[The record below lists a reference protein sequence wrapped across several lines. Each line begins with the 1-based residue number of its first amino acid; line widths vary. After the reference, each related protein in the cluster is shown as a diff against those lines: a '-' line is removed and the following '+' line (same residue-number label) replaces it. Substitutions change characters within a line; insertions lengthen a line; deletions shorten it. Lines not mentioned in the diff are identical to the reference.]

1 MENSNKNTVM
11 PGDMPFEVSDNS
23 KIAGSI
29 PPFAQKPVRTA
40 KDAKKML
47 GKLIHAFQF
56 GHIDNMQARTLTYM
70 LISFAQM
77 VKDTEFEE
85 RLEAIEKQADR
96 SVRVGK

>member
-1 MENSNKNTVM
+1 MRTSAKSAKM
-11 PGDMPFEVSDNS
+11 AGDIPFEVTENS

-85 RLEAIEKQADR
+85 RLEAVEKQADR
-96 SVRVGK
+96 NVRGVK